1 MSAIALICLGA
12 CDGARVE
19 TLIGAAARLCAQA
32 VRAGLRACSDL
43 FADRHRDYR
52 GGVTVNLM
60 LALQTAEDDSVEAL
74 ERRFKQIESD
84 FGRRRDPQRALPV
97 PLDIDLVGRIDTD
110 VQWQPRYDPGRPYL
124 FHGLHQLPLPA
135 LQQALDAVAAQ
146 RGFAPERNAEGFYAL
161 AGAAFVERCLR
172 GSDPLVDFAAE
183 AG

>member
-12 CDGARVE
+12 SDGARVE
-19 TLIGAAARLCAQA
+19 SLIGAAARLCAQA
-32 VRAGLRACSDL
+32 GPQALRGCSDL
-43 FADRHRDYR
+43 FADRHRDGR

-60 LALQTAEDDSVEAL
+60 LALQTVATDGPAAL

-97 PLDIDLVGRIDTD
+97 PLDIDLVGFVDTV

-124 FHGLHQLPLPA
+124 FHGLYQLPLPA
-135 LQQALDAVAAQ
+135 LKQALDAVAAQ

-161 AGAAFVERCLR
+161 AGAGFVERWLR
-172 GSDPLVDFAAE
+172 SCGPVVDFAAE
-183 AG
+183 AR

>member
-19 TLIGAAARLCAQA
+19 NLIVAAARLCAEA
-32 VRAGLRACSDL
+32 GPHGLRGCSDL

-60 LALQTAEDDSVEAL
+60 LALQIAAADNAAAL

-97 PLDIDLVGRIDTD
+97 PLDIDLVGLVDTQ
-110 VQWQPRYDPGRPYL
+110 VRWQPRYDPGRPYL
-124 FHGLHQLPLPA
+124 FHGLYQLPLPA
-135 LQQALDAVAAQ
+135 LKQALDTVAAQ
-146 RGFAPERNAEGFYAL
+146 RGFVPQRNAEGFYSL
-161 AGAAFVERCLR
+161 AGAGFVERWLR
-172 GSDPLVDFAAE
+172 SCDPVADFTAE
-183 AG
+183 AR